1 MVKTVFVLYNFLF
14 RYISFIYLNL
24 NLSLKIFFLL
34 FLFNF
39 SCITCHQ
46 FSQIFI
52 SYNCPVIFSF
62 VMILKKISSMLDLPS
77 ILIFI

>member
-1 MVKTVFVLYNFLF
+1 MVKTVFILYNFLF
-14 RYISFIYLNL
+14 LYISFIYL

-46 FSQIFI
+46 FLQIFI